1 MSYFVY
7 ILRSKRTERY
17 YIGYTADITCRLEKH
32 NAGSTTSTRS
42 GRPWELVYYE
52 EFHEKKQAILREKE
66 IKKKK
71 SRVYIEALIN
81 SCSSSVG

>member
-7 ILRSKRTERY
+7 ILKSKKTERY
-17 YIGYTADITCRLEKH
+17 YIGYTSDIVCRLEKH
-32 NAGSTTSTRS
+32 NAGATTSTRS
-42 GRPWELVYYE
+42 GRPWELLYYE
-52 EFHEKKQAILREKE
+52 EFQEKKLAILRERE

-81 SCSSSVG
+81 SFSGSDA